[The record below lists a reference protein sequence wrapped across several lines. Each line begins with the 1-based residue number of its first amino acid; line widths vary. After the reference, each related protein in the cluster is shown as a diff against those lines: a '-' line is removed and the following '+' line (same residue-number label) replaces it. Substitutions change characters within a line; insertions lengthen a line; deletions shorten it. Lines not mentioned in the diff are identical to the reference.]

1 MFRLNYATLQQ
12 RYCIWFPVQ
21 FDILNKSYH
30 HYGYLHYVIMVTYV
44 VSVWLLKL
52 CHYIQSNKSTLWL
65 LTLCQ
70 YGYLNCVILS
80 NLIDQHNGYLHC
92 VIMVTYIVSLYPI

>member
-44 VSVWLLKL
+44 VSVWLLTL
-52 CHYIQSNKSTLWL
+52 CHY
-65 LTLCQ
+65 
-70 YGYLNCVILS
+70 
-80 NLIDQHNGYLHC
+80 GYLHC
-92 VIMVTYIVSLYPI
+92 VIMVTYIVSLWLLTLCHYGYLHCVIMVTYIVSFYPI